1 MSVIIPSTPLSRDF
15 YARDTVTV
23 AQDLLGKVLVREV
36 DGVLLAGII
45 VETEAY
51 RSDDAACHAYKGQ
64 TPRTAPLFGPVGYT
78 YVYFIYGTHFC
89 VNFVSRDASVAAGGV
104 LIRALEPIAGI
115 AYMQQRRGVS
125 GHTHLTNGPGKLT
138 KALAITRDQIGI
150 DATQLGSL
158 YVGEGRSYSASDIVA
173 TPRIGISQAQ
183 DLLWR
188 FLVKG
193 NGVSP
198 AKPND
203 ASTLFSK

>member
-23 AQDLLGKVLVREV
+23 AHDLLGKVLVREI
-36 DGVLLAGII
+36 DGALLAGII

-51 RSDDAACHAYKGQ
+51 RSDEAACHAYRGQ
-64 TPRTAPLFGPVGYT
+64 TPRTAPLFGPVGHT

-89 VNFVSRDASVAAGGV
+89 VNLVSRDASVAAGGV

-115 AYMQQRRGVS
+115 EYMQQRRSVS

-158 YVGEGRSYSASDIVA
+158 YVGEGRTHAPAEIVA
-173 TPRIGISQAQ
+173 TPRIGISQAKEN
-183 DLLWR
+183 LWR
-188 FLVKG
+188 FCVKS
-193 NGVSP
+193 NTCVS
-198 AKPND
+198 KR
-203 ASTLFSK
+203 